1 MIIQDLAIQG
11 VGRFSQAVKFTFQSG
26 YNVILGSNESG
37 KTTFSRAVMAVF
49 FPEVFAN
56 TPDFINWQLEGNSR
70 SYITIKEENDI
81 YRLVRDFSKNLS
93 NLSRYVAEKKAF
105 FLISKDDA
113 EIRDLLKDRFKL
125 FNEEIYSSVFYADFN
140 SLPSTN
146 PFGIV
151 GYAPRAV
158 PSTSKTKDTED
169 EFEGMDPVRIKERHE
184 ILIKE
189 IERSKELDHLQSR
202 MDEEQ
207 SNLFD
212 LQSEIKEIRDI
223 GAKIS
228 DLSEYIERFKMLG
241 DAQDIMSRIDKFFD
255 SERRIENT
263 MGELRSRK
271 GQAEAELMN
280 VHLPSL
286 KDNKFLLTGLGIAFA
301 GIVITYVLKD
311 FIINYIPEKFISF
324 GNLAVIA
331 GFIVAGWGFWQYIK
345 AQGYINRLRKTV
357 SESDEQIRNIKS
369 RHESESREI
378 KELMKSLGV
387 DNIETLKKRV
397 SGFKQSEIN
406 KKELENKLK
415 AMKEAK
421 DYEKLE
427 GEEEKINKRIE
438 ELLKKQDEIGSL
450 GFTPQEMKE
459 EITKIEDHLAKRG
472 IPVKKRF
479 EESKALSSGSGG
491 SWGGRVSSRFPDDH
505 IARFLAIATELL
517 QKGQI
522 DPLAELQNSF
532 NKYIQILTKKNY
544 ARATFSK
551 DGVIKFFKAD
561 NLMRLGME
569 SMTPATKDS
578 IYFALKFSIIESI
591 LKRRSLPIILDDPF
605 LLFDDSRLESV
616 STILKELSNKGQVI
630 YLTSRQSAL
639 KGADRSFR
647 IK

>member
-26 YNVILGSNESG
+26 YNVVLGSNESG
-37 KTTFSRAVMAVF
+37 KTTFSKAVMAVF
-49 FPEVFAN
+49 FPEVYAN

-70 SYITIKEENDI
+70 SYITIKEENEL
-81 YRLVRDFSKNLS
+81 YRLVRDFSNNLS
-93 NLSRYVAEKKAF
+93 NLSRYVPEKKAF
-105 FLISKDDA
+105 FMVSKDDV
-113 EIRDLLKDRFKL
+113 EIRDFLKDRFKL
-125 FNEEIYSSVFYADFN
+125 FDQEIYSSVFYADFN

-146 PFGIV
+146 PFGII
-151 GYAPRAV
+151 GSAPRAI
-158 PSTSKTKDTED
+158 PSTSKTKETDD
-169 EFEGMDPVRIKERHE
+169 EFEGMDPVKLKEKHE

-189 IERSKELDHLQSR
+189 IERSKELDKLQSS

-212 LQSEIKEIRDI
+212 LQSEIKEIREI
-223 GAKIS
+223 EAKIR

-241 DAQDIMSRIDKFFD
+241 ESQAIMGRIDKFFD
-255 SERRIENT
+255 SEKRMENT
-263 MGELRSRK
+263 IGELRSKK

-280 VHLPSL
+280 AKLPSL
-286 KDNKFLLTGLGIAFA
+286 KDNKYLLTGLGIAIA
-301 GIVITYVLKD
+301 GIVITYVLKE
-311 FIINYIPEKFISF
+311 FLITYIPEKFLSF

-331 GFIVAGWGFWQYIK
+331 GFLVAGWGFWQFIQ
-345 AQGYINRLRKTV
+345 AQGYISRLRKTV
-357 SESDEQIRNIKS
+357 SESDEQIRYVKS
-369 RHESESREI
+369 RYESESREI
-378 KELMKSLGV
+378 KELMKSLGA
-387 DNIETLKKRV
+387 DNIDTLKKRV

-406 KKELENKLK
+406 KKALEEKLK
-415 AMKEAK
+415 VLMETK

-427 GEEEKINKRIE
+427 GEEEKIEKTIE

-459 EITKIEDHLAKRG
+459 EIKRIEDHLAKRG

-479 EESKALSSGSGG
+479 DESKALSSGSGG
-491 SWGGRVSSRFPDDH
+491 SWGGMVSSRFPDDH

-522 DPLAELQNSF
+522 DPLGELQNLF

-544 ARATFSK
+544 SRATFSK
-551 DGVIKFFKAD
+551 GGVIKFFKAD
-561 NLMRLGME
+561 NLMRVGLD

-578 IYFALKFSIIESI
+578 IYFALKFSLIESI

-605 LLFDDSRLESV
+605 MLFDDSRLESV
-616 STILKELSNKGQVI
+616 SAILKELSKKGQII